1 MMKMPT
7 WKIALY
13 GLLGLGLIV
22 LFIFAREIAYL
33 VLAPVGFIIYL
44 IESYH
49 NLKQLSK
56 WKSITNKERFNA
68 LLSLLTLLVIA
79 AIVGLVVWFVLDSY
93 FKF

>member
-1 MMKMPT
+1 MKMPT

-49 NLKQLSK
+49 NLKQLS
-56 WKSITNKERFNA
+56 
-68 LLSLLTLLVIA
+68 
-79 AIVGLVVWFVLDSY
+79 IVGLVVWFVLDSY